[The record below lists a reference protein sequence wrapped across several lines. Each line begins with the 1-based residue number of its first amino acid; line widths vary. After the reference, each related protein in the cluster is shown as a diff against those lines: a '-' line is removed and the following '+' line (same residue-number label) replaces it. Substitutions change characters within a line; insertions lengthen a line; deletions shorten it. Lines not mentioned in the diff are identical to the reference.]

1 MSSENTI
8 KLRKALSFQDLTFLS
23 VTGMVGSGWLF
34 ASLGAAAYAGPAAI
48 ISWIIGG
55 AFFIIMGF
63 AFAELGGLLPFTGS
77 LVRINHF
84 THGSLSNYYLGWAYL
99 IGVATTVPL
108 EAEAVISYT
117 NRYLPIFST
126 QAGVLTPLGI
136 VAAAA
141 LILVFLIIQLI
152 GVNVA
157 GKTNTIITWWKFI
170 VPTITAILLI
180 SLAFHTDNFSHYGG
194 FLPFGYEAIFS
205 ALVPSGIV
213 FAYEGFRQA
222 LEYAG
227 EARNPHRD
235 VPRAIIVSIVLVILL
250 YVLLQVSFIGAIN
263 WSTIKLVNSEGQV
276 TGPITPG
283 DWGNLLNSNWAGSP
297 FYSSLLYSGV
307 AFLASF
313 AIVLLIDAWISPAA
327 TMGVYLGTTA
337 RSFYGLSKQ
346 GYYPNLFSS
355 LHPRFQTPWFSLI
368 FTFFLSVIF
377 LLPFPSW
384 YSLVSL
390 SASATVVNYLA
401 SGPALIV
408 LRRTAK
414 ELKRPYESPV
424 PWLVASLSFIFSS
437 MLIYWTGWPGVG
449 WVFLVTAF
457 GLPLFLLGYGSK
469 LNLSKL
475 EVIIFTAIFWSL
487 LSADAFFGL
496 YESLWPFTL
505 TWGLFSALLIMGT
518 IYLYLKSHS
527 VEVKA
532 SSWFIAY
539 MIITGVMAYIGS
551 GGTGLIQYPLDYV
564 IMIIIST
571 IIFIVTV
578 KQGFETEEIRQ
589 IKEHGLPVE

>member
-1 MSSENTI
+1 
-8 KLRKALSFQDLTFLS
+8 
-23 VTGMVGSGWLF
+23 MVL
-34 ASLGAAAYAGPAAI
+34 
-48 ISWIIGG
+48 
-55 AFFIIMGF
+55 
-63 AFAELGGLLPFTGS
+63 
-77 LVRINHF
+77 INIH
-84 THGSLSNYYLGWAYL
+84 
-99 IGVATTVPL
+99 V
-108 EAEAVISYT
+108 
-117 NRYLPIFST
+117 
-126 QAGVLTPLGI
+126 
-136 VAAAA
+136 
-141 LILVFLIIQLI
+141 
-152 GVNVA
+152 
-157 GKTNTIITWWKFI
+157 
-170 VPTITAILLI
+170 LLI
-180 SLAFHTDNFSHYGG
+180 SDIPT
-194 FLPFGYEAIFS
+194 
-205 ALVPSGIV
+205 
-213 FAYEGFRQA
+213 
-222 LEYAG
+222 
-227 EARNPHRD
+227 
-235 VPRAIIVSIVLVILL
+235 
-250 YVLLQVSFIGAIN
+250 
-263 WSTIKLVNSEGQV
+263 TI
-276 TGPITPG
+276 
-283 DWGNLLNSNWAGSP
+283 
-297 FYSSLLYSGV
+297 
-307 AFLASF
+307 
-313 AIVLLIDAWISPAA
+313 
-327 TMGVYLGTTA
+327 
-337 RSFYGLSKQ
+337 SK
-346 GYYPNLFSS
+346 
-355 LHPRFQTPWFSLI
+355 
-368 FTFFLSVIF
+368 
-377 LLPFPSW
+377 W

-505 TWGLFSALLIMGT
+505 TWGLFSELLIMGT